1 MRRENLL
8 DRRQMKKLMCLGLAA
23 AMLVSAG
30 CGSGAGV
37 TDDTA
42 SDRKPAN
49 SAKSDESKDGFDEN
63 SKDVKKKTAEI
74 EQYIDKLYY
83 FDIDDEK
90 REESYYDGLMEG
102 LDDRYSVYYTK
113 DEYEKLMEDDTIE
126 IGVQVNGKLR
136 ATINIAK
143 DADKDAA
150 IADAKEALGAKLS
163 GNVVKEIYVP
173 GKIINFVVK

>member
-1 MRRENLL
+1 MAGKENPVGDVISFTADQENKSATATVKNSFGARLPETGGMGTTLFTMIGALL
-8 DRRQMKKLMCLGLAA
+8 SIFAA

-113 DEYEKLMEDDTIE
+113 DEYEKLMEDC
-126 IGVQVNGKLR
+126 
-136 ATINIAK
+136 
-143 DADKDAA
+143 
-150 IADAKEALGAKLS
+150 
-163 GNVVKEIYVP
+163 
-173 GKIINFVVK
+173 